1 MKRRSGRTLRH
12 GPPRPIQPRMNIRT
26 RKAIGTMATVAFLVV
41 YALVM
46 MAVGGVL
53 VVGRGMV
60 FELPF
65 YIVAGAGW
73 MPVVMAIIRWMSKP
87 DAA

>member
-1 MKRRSGRTLRH
+1 MKQRS
-12 GPPRPIQPRMNIRT
+12 
-26 RKAIGTMATVAFLVV
+26 RKALGTIATVLFIIV

-46 MAVGGVL
+46 MAVGGIW
-53 VVGRGMV
+53 VVGRGMA

-65 YIVAGAGW
+65 YILAGAGW

-87 DAA
+87 DTP

>member
-1 MKRRSGRTLRH
+1 MNQRS
-12 GPPRPIQPRMNIRT
+12 
-26 RKAIGTMATVAFLVV
+26 RKAIGTIATVLFIVA

-46 MAVGGVL
+46 MTVGGML
-53 VVGRGMV
+53 VVGRGTA

-73 MPVVMAIIRWMSKP
+73 LPVVMAIIRWMSKP
-87 DAA
+87 D

>member
-1 MKRRSGRTLRH
+1 
-12 GPPRPIQPRMNIRT
+12 MNIRT
-26 RKAIGTMATVAFLVV
+26 RKAIGTVATILFIIV

-46 MAVGGVL
+46 TVGGML
-53 VVGRGMV
+53 VVGRGMA

-73 MPVVMAIIRWMSKP
+73 LPVVMALIRWMSKP

>member
-1 MKRRSGRTLRH
+1 
-12 GPPRPIQPRMNIRT
+12 MNQRN
-26 RKAIGTMATVAFLVV
+26 RKAIGIVATVAFMAV

-46 MAVGGVL
+46 MAAGGML
-53 VVGRGMV
+53 VVGRGTV

-65 YIVAGAGW
+65 YIVAGLGW
-73 MPVVMAIIRWMSKP
+73 LPVVMAIIRWMSRP

>member
-1 MKRRSGRTLRH
+1 MT
-12 GPPRPIQPRMNIRT
+12 QRT
-26 RKAIGTMATVAFLVV
+26 RKAIGTIATVAFIIV

-46 MAVGGVL
+46 MAVGGIL
-53 VVGRGMV
+53 VVGRGMA

-73 MPVVMAIIRWMSKP
+73 MPVVMALIRWMSKP
-87 DAA
+87 DEA